1 MGFVPEAAVFVVGMT
16 LWGFAFWIA
25 TPRVMSSIADWSPA
39 PEDRVGDAQ
48 SAMAVGRAI
57 GPAIGGLVL
66 VSGSF
71 SDLAIWSVSGLLL
84 SAVVVLLVD
93 LYRRGKT
100 SPTAD

>member
-1 MGFVPEAAVFVVGMT
+1 
-16 LWGFAFWIA
+16 
-25 TPRVMSSIADWSPA
+25 MSSIADWSPA

-71 SDLAIWSVSGLLL
+71 STLAIWSVGGLLL
-84 SAVVVLLVD
+84 AAVIVVLVD
-93 LYRRGKT
+93 SFRRGKT
-100 SPTAD
+100 SPTTA